1 MLRKCLILMLLVA
14 VLVPL
19 FAGSASGAQ
28 GWVVQA
34 TPRYIF
40 NGENVTVTVTGVPN
54 SYAFVQLAT
63 NGTDD
68 YGNVTLKTI
77 DDKFLQ
83 LDDLGVL
90 NTNFTVP
97 IDAQSG
103 IYSVHVVYNGREV
116 ANCTFEVVYDHI
128 LYLYFVDAENEAE
141 IDRLRGM
148 LGEYGRT
155 TQLLLDREWQVWVM
169 GIGST
174 ATVIL
179 IGLFVAVKFK
189 DWLEWRTTISGK
201 TAGFGK
207 LAKEML
213 HPPPRGDLGPY
224 LKAAG
229 RGRLDWVER
238 IEASEGRLTAQ
249 VQEIPDE
256 NESEGDG
263 PETERYEEMS
273 GDEIGSRVVRKGLR
287 EVPE

>member
-1 MLRKCLILMLLVA
+1 MLRKCLILMILVA

-19 FAGSASGAQ
+19 FAASASGAQ
-28 GWVVQA
+28 GWVVQV

-40 NGENVTVTVTGVPN
+40 NGENVTVSVTGVPN
-54 SYAFVQLAT
+54 SFAFVQLAT
-63 NGTDD
+63 NEIDD
-68 YGNVTLKTI
+68 EGNVTLNTI
-77 DDKFLQ
+77 DDVFLQ
-83 LDDLGVL
+83 LDDLGNL
-90 NTNFTVP
+90 NMNFTVP
-97 IDAQSG
+97 IDAQGG

-116 ANCTFEVVYDHI
+116 ANATFEVVYDHI
-128 LYLYFVDAENEAE
+128 LYLYFVDAENKAE

-179 IGLFVAVKFK
+179 VGLFVAVKFK
-189 DWLEWRTTISGK
+189 DWVEWRTTISSR

-238 IEASEGRLTAQ
+238 IERSEGGLT
-249 VQEIPDE
+249 VRMQETSD
-256 NESEGDG
+256 ESEHEGTG
-263 PETERYEEMS
+263 PEMERYEEMS
-273 GDEIGSRVVRKGLR
+273 GDEIGSRLVRRGLR